1 MRLSRVVMVT
11 AGAAFVLASCSGG
24 DNFHTLGEKF
34 KNRSGA
40 GESYAAATSATPPTG
55 PFQKAAYD
63 GYVAHAKYEYENM
76 QDYTD
81 TIFHAQRASAVAGG
95 QTVVPQPTS
104 ERVLTPEH
112 AAELSEARARYM
124 AVAEGEPGQRL
135 PAVAGRT
142 MADYD
147 CWIEQQEENFQP
159 DDIAACRDAFYAGLA
174 ELEAPVVEEVDVI
187 SLSSDVLFEFDKS
200 DIRPEF
206 TGELDAAADTLLSN
220 PDVTIRIDGH
230 TDSVGTEEYNQGLS
244 ERRAESVAAYL
255 EAAGVARDRMTVAGF
270 GESQPVASND
280 TAEGRALN
288 RRVDIDLIQVGD

>member
-1 MRLSRVVMVT
+1 
-11 AGAAFVLASCSGG
+11 
-24 DNFHTLGEKF
+24 
-34 KNRSGA
+34 
-40 GESYAAATSATPPTG
+40 
-55 PFQKAAYD
+55 
-63 GYVAHAKYEYENM
+63 M

-81 TIFHAQRASAVAGG
+81 TIFHAQRASAVAAG

-124 AVAEGEPGQRL
+124 AVAQGEPGQRL

-187 SLSSDVLFEFDKS
+187 SLSSDVLFEFDKY

-206 TGELDAAADTLLSN
+206 TADLDAAADMLLAN
-220 PDVTIRIDGH
+220 PDVTVRIDGH
-230 TDSVGTEEYNQGLS
+230 TDSIGTEEYNQGLS
-244 ERRAESVAAYL
+244 ERRANAVADYL
-255 EAAGVARDRMTVAGF
+255 EAKGVSRDRMTVAGF
-270 GESQPVASND
+270 GETQPVASND
-280 TAEGRALN
+280 TAEGRAQN

>member
-34 KNRSGA
+34 KNRGPA

-55 PFQKAAYD
+55 AFEKAAYD
-63 GYVAHAKYEYENM
+63 GYIAHAKYEYENM

-124 AVAEGEPGQRL
+124 AVAQGEPGQRL

-187 SLSSDVLFEFDKS
+187 SLSSDVLFEFDKY

-206 TGELDAAADTLLSN
+206 TAELDAAADTLLAN

-230 TDSVGTEEYNQGLS
+230 TDSIGTEEYNQGLS
-244 ERRAESVAAYL
+244 ERRANAVADYL